1 MDEHLVE
8 PVELEFLV
16 AFINEYAAE
25 PRLADNRAD
34 HPYRDL
40 AKLAATTPVALGLA
54 TAVGTTDNP
63 QPLAGLA
70 DRLYEVFAR
79 AEAEP
84 GSAVE
89 AVNTL
94 LRQSGA
100 APHVSWGEGGSVA
113 DWRLL
118 AAPKSEDRLIRT
130 LQAACAL
137 ALYQWVIG
145 KGSLDRLGVCD
156 AHRCADAYIDFTQAT
171 SRRYCS
177 TSCGNRAKVAA
188 HRARARTGAGAA
200 HTGVSAQ

>member
-1 MDEHLVE
+1 VDEHLVE

-16 AFINEYAAE
+16 AFVNEYAAE
-25 PRLADNRAD
+25 PRLVDENTD
-34 HPYRDL
+34 HSSYLDL
-40 AKLAATTPVALGLA
+40 AKLAATAPVALGLVTGA
-54 TAVGTTDNP
+54 GMTNNP
-63 QPLAGLA
+63 QPLTGLA
-70 DRLYEVFAR
+70 DRLYEVFAK
-79 AEAEP
+79 AQAEP
-84 GSAVE
+84 ESAVE
-89 AVNTL
+89 TVNAL

-100 APHVSWGEGGSVA
+100 APHLSWGEDGSVA
-113 DWRLL
+113 DWRLA
-118 AAPKSEDRLIRT
+118 AAPKSEDRVIRT

-188 HRARARTGAGAA
+188 HRARARTAGAP
-200 HTGVSAQ
+200 HTGVSA